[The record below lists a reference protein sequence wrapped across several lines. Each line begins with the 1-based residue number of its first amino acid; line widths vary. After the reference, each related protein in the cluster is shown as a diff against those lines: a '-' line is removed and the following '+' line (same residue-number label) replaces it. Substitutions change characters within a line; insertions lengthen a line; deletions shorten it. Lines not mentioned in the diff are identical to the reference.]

1 MINIIGQIL
10 GTSGYDIHTR
20 NLARAIAKQT
30 EARFTIQANI
40 GWETLV
46 DDRELEM
53 VKKQP
58 EDDEINLIITNPLY
72 WRLNTT
78 AKRNWVFLV
87 WEGDKIPKCYIE
99 ECMNPEIEYIFV
111 PSEHTK
117 KAIENTWQE
126 VIKSEIKSIK
136 VPGWEIGD
144 VEVEPLKKIKV
155 MPHGVDTSLFFPKE
169 KPKKCVFVAN
179 KGFRNLEDRGGMQYL
194 IKAYMEEF
202 TDKDQV
208 ELIIKINPAYG
219 IPPLQEFIN
228 KLSPRKENLP
238 LINIDVQ
245 NYPYN
250 KLIDLYNKGTIFVSP
265 TRAEAYNLPCIE
277 AMACGLPVITTT
289 FGGQTDYCSN
299 ETGWMID
306 GEITEVKHEMMYEG
320 IKWLTPNITKLRS
333 AMREAYMEP
342 QRVLEKG
349 KKALEIARKNSWD
362 NTAKKIVELI

>member
-20 NLARAIAKQT
+20 NLSRAITKIT
-30 EARFTIQANI
+30 EARYSIQANA

-46 DDRELEM
+46 DDKELEM
-53 VKKQP
+53 VKKQQ

-72 WRLNTT
+72 WRLNTN
-78 AKRNWVFLV
+78 AKRNWVFLI
-87 WEGDKIPKCYIE
+87 WEGDKIPKCYLE
-99 ECMNPEIEYIFV
+99 ECLNPEIEYIFV

-117 KAIENTWQE
+117 QAIENTLAEYLDPKIEGWE
-126 VIKSEIKSIK
+126 VIKAEL
-136 VPGWEIGD
+136 PD
-144 VEVEPLKKIKV
+144 KIKV
-155 MPHGVDTSLFFPKE
+155 MPHGVDLNLFYPKE
-169 KPKKCVFVAN
+169 KPKKCIFVAN
-179 KGFRNLEDRGGMQYL
+179 KGFRNLEDRGGIQYL
-194 IKAYMEEF
+194 IKAYLEEF
-202 TDKDQV
+202 TDKDMV
-208 ELIIKINPAYG
+208 ELLIKINPAYG
-219 IPPLQEFIN
+219 IPPLQDFIS

-238 LINIDVQ
+238 LINIDIQ

-306 GEITEVKHEMMYEG
+306 GEFTEVKHELMYEG

-333 AMREAYMEP
+333 ALRMAYMEP
-342 QRVLEKG
+342 MNVIEKG
-349 KKALEIARKNSWD
+349 KKALEAARLNSWD
-362 NTAKKIVELI
+362 NTAKKIVDLI